1 MELFFYVFINREISV
16 RYNKYLYVIV
26 PSPIQYIVMKNILNE
41 SLLVEN
47 NEGNKLLIDFMQ
59 VRRSSLIFRALNHKL
74 RQDILHLL
82 RTEGKLTVTEI
93 YVKLKLEQSVAS
105 QHLAILR
112 RSQFVKTQRN
122 GKYIYY
128 LLNYNQFQQIS
139 TVNQLLN

>member
-1 MELFFYVFINREISV
+1 MEGIISTYTFIVQSTH
-16 RYNKYLYVIV
+16 
-26 PSPIQYIVMKNILNE
+26 PIYIVMKNILNE

-47 NEGNKLLIDFMQ
+47 NEGNKLLIDFLQ
-59 VRRSSLIFRALNHKL
+59 VKRSSLIFRALNHKL

-93 YVKLKLEQSVAS
+93 YIKLKLEQSVAS